1 MAVLMNR
8 GAARGAARG
17 MLSTRTRPF
26 VFMDPLRP
34 MPLDLSTL
42 PTAPETRPTRAEG
55 IAA

>member
-1 MAVLMNR
+1 MNR

-17 MLSTRTRPF
+17 MLSTRARPF